1 MYDFTKLSFF
11 NVKDKFTHKFLIYSV
26 CFCHNYK
33 GISPTKNRKAS
44 MKDKWNVLHR
54 ALVSKTTPPEMTLI
68 L

>member
-1 MYDFTKLSFF
+1 MHEFTKLSFF

-44 MKDKWNVLHR
+44 MKAKQNVLHYT
-54 ALVSKTTPPEMTLI
+54 LMNKPTPLETTLI